1 MNILTIIPEIK
12 KRNSSYN
19 IEFLSFEEARVFVR
33 KLGIQT
39 VKDWQKYCINELK
52 GYEKNQI
59 IFQEVQNKFIEG

>member
-12 KRNSSYN
+12 KRNSSHN

>member
-33 KLGIQT
+33 KLRIQT